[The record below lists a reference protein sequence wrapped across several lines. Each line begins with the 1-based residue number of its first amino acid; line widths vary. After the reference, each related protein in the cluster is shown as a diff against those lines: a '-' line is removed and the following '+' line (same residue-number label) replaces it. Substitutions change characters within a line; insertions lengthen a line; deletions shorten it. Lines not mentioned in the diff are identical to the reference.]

1 MTDPTFDG
9 STIDLAAMAARVEL
23 PDERARTSAV
33 ERQLQLTKPAG
44 ALGRLEELS
53 IWLCGVQGQCPPRRF
68 ERPRLV
74 IFAGDHGIANAAGT
88 SAYPS
93 EVTAQMVL
101 NFLSGGAAA
110 NVLADACGVGVRVID
125 MSVDVDWSE
134 LPAAVPADLT
144 RFKIRR
150 SSGAIDR
157 EDALSRAE
165 AANAFAAG
173 VTIADEEIDSGA
185 DLLIAGDMGIGNTTP
200 AATLVALA
208 CHRNAA
214 EVVGRGTGIDDLT
227 WMRKCAAVR
236 DGIARGR
243 LHRGDPLAIL
253 AAVGG
258 ADFAAVTGF
267 LLQAAVRG
275 VPVILDGL
283 ISGAA
288 ALVANSIAYR
298 ARGWWLAGHLSTEPA
313 HAMVLDKLDLAPVV
327 DYGLRLGEGT
337 GALVA
342 LPVLNAASA
351 TLRDMAT
358 FDAAGVS
365 GPSRA
370 GDHEDLPDVPGPP
383 TTDGESASQAA
394 SAVEDSGS

>member
-1 MTDPTFDG
+1 MTDTPAPEW
-9 STIDLAAMAARVEL
+9 TIDLHAIATKVGL
-23 PDERARTSAV
+23 PDEPAEAEARV
-33 ERQLQLTKPAG
+33 RQSHLTKPVG

-53 IWLCGVQGQCPPRRF
+53 VWLCGVQGQCPPRAF

-101 NFLSGGAAA
+101 NFLAGGAAA
-110 NVLADACGVGVRVID
+110 NVLADASGVGVRVLD
-125 MSVDVDWSE
+125 LAVDVDWSD
-134 LPAAVPADLT
+134 LGVGVPPDLT
-144 RFKIRR
+144 RFKVRR
-150 SSGAIDR
+150 SSGALDR
-157 EDALSRAE
+157 EDALSHAETE
-165 AANAFAAG
+165 AAFTAG
-173 VTIADEEIDSGA
+173 IAIADEEIDAGA

-214 EVVGRGTGIDDLT
+214 DVVGRGTGIDDLT

-243 LHRGDPLAIL
+243 EHRGDPLAIL
-253 AAVGG
+253 ASVGG
-258 ADFAAVTGF
+258 ADFAAMTGF
-267 LLQAAVRG
+267 LLQAAARG

-288 ALVANSIAYR
+288 ALVANSISYR
-298 ARGWWLAGHLSTEPA
+298 ARGWWLAGHRSTEPA
-313 HAMVLDKLDLAPVV
+313 HAMVLDKLDLEPVI

-342 LPVLNAASA
+342 LPILNAASA

-358 FDAAGVS
+358 FADAGVS
-365 GPSRA
+365 GPAVASPPEAEAAAIAATTTEQAERT
-370 GDHEDLPDVPGPP
+370 PDI
-383 TTDGESASQAA
+383 DEK
-394 SAVEDSGS
+394 